1 MEDNN
6 TSGEEPLSPTS
17 IEQLANFIQRASML
31 LLEIQDAITIDKLFN
46 LDQVKDL
53 VLKFTKESDYPTLC
67 ISKFYV
73 SNNQK
78 CPEYLQTTSISL
90 ESSEKE
96 TIWLNVSLEVNYLG
110 DGSQGV
116 VFTKRKPEN
125 FTNQLGVTKSIS
137 SLLQISEVG
146 DVNGSP
152 PDSLLQ
158 FLYSAFEPY
167 FYSYARSKYN
177 YNRED
182 SDSKIGIPSVF
193 SSLNE
198 LYSALSNWRQNTAIP
213 ELNLMK
219 HVHPIIKDLV
229 AKQESIDSLGDKL
242 NDHTF
247 LNELQHGIKE
257 CVKDIRQI
265 TEHRDAPFRTIMEG
279 LSYWGGLEKAL
290 SNIDAQLK
298 AEEFSATLKIL
309 QKTRRFHAAMSLT
322 ADTSINSSLEQARL
336 FHGVLKD
343 LPIQELLA
351 AKDVEEITDVIEQ
364 ILIQAKKK
372 SKELPID
379 FSVHLIQAV
388 SHDLAEQLNKV
399 LGTRNLL
406 NLPYEQF
413 DKATAGCDTLFS
425 IVGQH
430 MKQFTAIY
438 YSKKSKYSN
447 KSAPKLNLEHNPL
460 RDRIQELRKF
470 RRQHE
475 ELRLVVERVLPP
487 FNNSSSNINAL
498 EEINNAYEDI
508 KNIEKRILD
517 TSKEGNE
524 VWEAA
529 LKTYNSR
536 IDRVEIHITNNLRDK
551 LGTAKNASEMFRIFA
566 KFNPLFCR
574 PKIQSAIHEYQEQL
588 IDKVKDDIK
597 KLREKFTERSQSP
610 DARYM
615 TDIWDLPTV
624 SGFVIWALQ
633 IRRQLD
639 LYMKR
644 VDAVFGKG
652 WERLIALR
660 RPNKSWMLD
669 ENLADFMGIPFSK
682 LQSQVNQGGLSDFK
696 PEVQGTALALAF
708 LENVFKEFEN
718 EYNIHAKESKTFLHA
733 EEKKASNV
741 TNSDTLS
748 IAKNLL
754 TQLGV
759 GLQHVEG
766 QKIRSE
772 AELFKNKLNENI
784 EQKISDWTKD
794 VTECIKKWGIFEITG
809 TRAKAKGNIFEI
821 RQKEGE
827 DHLEL
832 EVNFHPGIETLM
844 KEMRN
849 LTWLN
854 MLNRLGETIIS
865 TATTA
870 TEIHPHAVSLI
881 ESVNTFKKASERLS
895 PDIYQLMANP
905 INQIHRKLRD
915 GFNLTWDK
923 GQNETYSKDLSELT
937 RDFNEKVTNLI
948 HKNEQIHRAM
958 DSLKTSPLRQ
968 ENFREILGRIQGFID
983 ELDLAS
989 YSNLKNWVKN
999 IDKEIEDILV
1009 DRLKET
1015 LSLWIEEFNN
1025 MGNSESTPKDRGSAQ
1040 NSPGFGEDFEL
1051 KQRKALL
1058 ANLNMAPFQI
1068 ELQLHNRTMH
1078 VEPPLEKA
1086 RVHWLGRLHS
1096 CISWICDLNRIQS
1109 SRYNQAN
1116 IQESH
1121 GSKDTYRTLLGKLP
1135 QGMLRSAYES
1145 VEEKIGSVGEY
1156 LLTWLQYQSL
1166 WDMEL
1171 NSIYEQLGNDASM
1184 WLELIECVKSARSV
1198 IDNSDSSKSF
1208 GAIIIDYQKVQN
1220 KVNMKYDDTLR
1231 ELLTSFR
1238 EKLSSSSH
1246 EFYENISS
1254 YRHKLEAANF
1264 EANLGDA
1271 VSFLNLLQS
1280 IKKYYH
1286 IWERQ
1291 VKSFKAGQD
1300 ILQKHRVRL
1309 PQDWIDADNIEGE
1322 WSAFNEILHRRNE
1335 AMAKI
1340 RKDLVN
1346 KLMED
1351 DQNME
1356 EKLEK
1361 YAQDWKDEKPLDG
1374 NIKVDKALAILNNFE
1389 SNLNDISSEIQRIHK
1404 AKEALDLDIREVD
1417 RLDPYI
1423 EELNDFKEVWNALR
1437 SVWDSIKN
1445 LRDAPF
1451 NSITHQM
1458 LRSRLDEI
1466 LNSIKQL
1473 PASMRQFAAVEYA
1486 KRTVKG
1492 YLSVNLMIHDLRS
1505 DAMKDRHWKELMKRL
1520 GVRWTLSELTLG
1532 QVWDA
1537 DIKKNEGIFK
1547 EVIRTAMGEQA
1558 LENFFEQITDY
1569 WSSFQLEMVD
1579 YKHKCHL
1586 IRGWDD
1592 LFNKVGE
1599 HLNSLSAMRMSPF
1612 FKVFEDQCSA
1622 WEDKLN
1628 RIRVI
1633 FDIWV
1638 DVQRRWVYLEGVFM
1652 GNADIKHQLPRES
1665 QRFSTLDKEFVTLM
1679 RDVYK
1684 NRAILDVLSFKNLQK
1699 TLEKISNLLTNIQK
1713 ALGEYLEKQRAAFPR
1728 FYFVGDEDLLEIIGQ
1743 STDPRQVLKHLKKMF
1758 AGIGTLMMNE
1768 EASEVLGMASKEGEE
1783 IEFRNKISLSN
1794 SPKVNEWL
1802 SSVEYEMRHT
1812 LASILSNSIDT
1823 LEALYKAES
1832 FNQEEY
1838 LEWIQQTPA
1847 QLVVLTSQIVWTHLV
1862 DSVLKRL
1869 ANKTGTNSTVSLEDI
1884 LNKIMNILE
1893 ILADFVLTEEDPRT
1907 RKKQEYLITEL
1918 VHQRDVLRQLIK
1930 ENVMSP
1936 RHFSWL
1942 YYMRF
1947 YWNGE
1952 EQDLLKR
1959 LEIETA
1965 NAQFYYGYEYLGV
1978 QDRLVQTP
1986 LTDRAYLT
1994 LTQALNARLGGNP
2007 FGPAGTGKTETVKAL
2022 GAQLGRFVLV
2032 FNCDENFDFK
2042 AMGRIFV
2049 GLCQCGAWGCF
2060 DEFNRLEERIL
2071 SAVSQQIQTIQ
2082 EALRDRTHEIEL
2094 IGREVKVNFDT
2105 GIFVTMNPGYAGR
2118 SNLPDN
2124 LKQLF
2129 RAMAMVKPDREMIAQ
2144 VMLFSQGFKTAE
2156 ELASKVVP
2164 FFQLCKD
2171 QLSQQSHYDF
2181 GLRALKSVLVNSG
2194 NLKRQ
2199 AINEQE
2205 ATHKEITEAERK
2217 LLIRSISET
2226 VIPKLVGEDIPLFK
2240 SLLQDV
2246 FPGTKI
2252 QPAALEQLREKVR
2265 QVCKERFYVFNDQWV
2280 EKMIQLYQIQSL
2292 QHGIMLVGPSGC
2304 GKTSAWKVLLEALHY
2319 IDGVEGQA
2327 YLIDP
2332 KAIAKDELYGSLD
2345 KTTREWQDGIFTHT
2359 LRKIIDNVRGESSKR
2374 HWIIFD
2380 GDVDPEWVENLNS
2393 VLDDNKLL
2401 TLPNGE
2407 RLSLPDNVRI
2417 MFEVENLKYATLAT
2431 VSRCGMVW
2439 FSEEVNSLSMMFDN
2453 YLSRLRSVPVTTSDD
2468 EYMAASAAA
2477 KSVGVESEESNISK
2491 EDAQTLEIQKQC
2503 VKLIEPFFASG
2514 ELVTRTIEFATEL
2527 GHVMDFTRL
2536 RVLTSI
2542 FSILNYGIIKI
2553 MDYNGSHPYFPM
2565 DRDHMQHFI
2574 TKHLV
2579 FSLIWGLGGSM
2590 NIKDRVELGRFI
2602 SSISTIS
2609 MPDGELINYQV
2620 NIETGEWLPWSDS
2633 VPTIEVE
2640 TQKCES
2646 VNEVIPTIDTVRHV
2660 EVLKSWLSQH
2670 KPLLLCGPPGSGKTM
2685 TLTSVLNQL
2694 PDYDVVFLNF
2704 SSATQPGMILKTF
2717 EQYCEFVSTQEGTVM
2732 RPVQSGKWLVVF
2744 CDEINLPAADKY
2756 GTQRVITFIRQL
2768 VEQGGFWRAK
2778 DLNWVKIERIQ
2789 FVGACNPP
2797 TDPGRTPLTHRFLR
2811 HAPLLLV
2818 DFPAEE
2824 SLHQIYGTFS
2834 RALLRPHAHLKNYSE
2849 SLTQSLVD
2857 IYRENQDHFSADM
2870 QPHYIYSPRELS
2882 RWIRALHEA
2891 LRPQTISFSPEEFVR
2906 LVAHEGLRLF
2916 QDRLVY
2922 DEERQ
2927 WEDETID
2934 RVLTQNFPSVDRSC
2948 LERPILFSN
2957 WLTKD
2962 YVSVDKEELRTYT
2975 QARLKSFAEEELE
2988 VQLVVFDA
2996 VLDHV
3001 LRIDRVLRQPLGHL
3015 LLVGVSGSG
3024 KTVLSRFVAWMI
3036 GLSVFQI
3043 KAHRK
3048 YTLEDFEEDLR
3059 TVMKRAGCKDERI
3072 CFIFDESNILDSSF
3086 LEYMN
3091 ALLASGEV
3099 PGLFEGDDYTSLM
3112 HSIKEAIPQNLIL
3125 DSEDEMYRWFI
3136 SRVQR
3141 NLHVI
3146 FTMNPA
3152 GTDFEDRSATSPALF
3167 NRCVIDWF
3175 GEWSESALMQVADE
3189 FTRNMDLQGV
3199 LSDTDQDMDIHNAV
3213 TNSIVSFH
3221 NIVKMATDR
3230 LAKRQG
3236 PKNFLTPRQYLDF
3249 IQQFKG
3255 LYAEKRSDLQEQ
3267 QLHLNQGLKKLR
3279 ETEEEVAEM
3288 KISLTQKEE
3297 ELREKDKQAN
3307 EKLKEMVKDQQE
3319 AEDKKKE
3326 SEKIQ
3331 EQLEEQSKDIGER
3344 KGKAQEEL
3352 SEALPAL
3359 EEAQQ
3364 AVKKIRKRDLDEI
3377 RQLRN
3382 PPAPVK
3388 KTLEAVSIVV
3398 FKAKSTEWKEI
3409 SRLMRRDDF
3418 ISSVAT
3424 FDPQAMTR
3432 KARQKAKEYLDD
3444 PGLEFDTVYRASRAA
3459 GPLIKWLKSQIYYA
3473 EILNSIEPLQKEVD
3487 SLEEKYQELQSQ
3499 SEDINGTISELEE
3512 RIAVYKDEYAGLIRE
3527 TETIK
3532 SDMEK
3537 VKSKVERSTSLLQ
3550 SLSEERGRW
3559 EFQSTNFETQMSTV
3573 VGDVL
3578 LSSAFLAY
3586 IGFFDE
3592 HFRHR
3597 VILPKWQ
3604 DQLNSWNVKFKEDLS
3619 LIEYLS
3625 IPDERLEWDS
3635 NKLPND
3641 DLCIENAIMLH
3652 RFNRYPLVIDPSG
3665 QATEFIMNQFRDK
3678 NITKTSFLDDAFMK
3692 HLESALRFGYPLLV
3706 QDVENID
3713 PILNPIL
3720 NKEVRRS
3727 GGRNLIRLGDQDIDF
3742 SPSFSL
3748 YMTTRDPTFQFAP
3761 DVCSRVTFVN
3771 FTVTPASLQSQCLNQ
3786 IIKSES
3792 PEIDQKRS
3800 DMLKLQGEYKV
3811 RLRSLEQK
3819 LLNAISEAQVNI
3831 LEDEHIIGTLE
3842 KLKTEASEVTQKMKE
3857 TESVMT
3863 EIQEATD
3870 KYSPLSSSCSK
3881 IYFSLVNLSDI
3892 HFLYYFAL
3900 QFFFDMVHDV
3910 LHKNKRLEGVRDPEE
3925 RYSIIFRDIFT
3936 IAFERTSR
3944 SLLHEDQLAFA
3955 LRLAQIKLTTQNNEL
3970 DLDDVDFLLKAAGK
3984 AGDNESK
3991 FLEMMPEGV
4000 KLTNS
4005 QTQLANELSSLPA
4018 FKNVLSHISS
4028 NQNEW
4033 KEFMQHSSAHTKV
4046 PGCFSID
4053 SDKKEHKLFR
4063 SLLALKVFRPDALA
4077 AGASEFVKTVFD
4089 DSFFHLP
4096 ELDLNKIVKEETDS
4110 YTPLMLCSMP
4120 GYDAS
4125 GYIEDLAVENSKQYR
4140 SIAMGSAEG
4149 FEQADQAITQATK
4162 SGIWV
4167 LLKNVHLS
4175 PNWLSSLEKFLHGLQ
4190 LERKTNSNFRLFMT
4204 AEVHPKLPSNLV
4216 RRAHV
4221 FVFEPPPGVK
4231 ANLSHTFTTSLSSA
4245 QRVDK
4250 PPAERSRL
4258 HLIASWFH
4266 AVAQERLR
4274 YAPVGWSKTYEFNE
4288 SDLKYALYTIDT
4300 WVSIAAKDRDNIN
4313 PEQLP
4318 WHAIITLLGESIYG
4332 GRVDNDFDHKLLK
4345 SFLKSFFDPK
4355 AYDEAFKLFS
4365 SPNDSLTVPE
4375 GTKRQHFIEW
4385 IDQLPERETPEWLGL
4400 PNNVSLMLRTKEGT
4414 QTTNKMLKIQ
4424 SLDENETAFETSTDS
4439 KEEFTGPS
4447 WARAVIPL
4455 IHNWMEILPEEMKHK
4470 AMGELSHPLARFYSR
4485 EATLGIN
4492 LLSNVRRDLQKLL
4505 EISSGQTKITNY
4517 FRSLV
4522 TSLTKGLVPSAWR
4535 QFKFLET
4542 ISLNEWMLDLSKRM
4556 EQLSSI
4562 IEAVRN
4568 KDYMQSGVWMGGL
4581 FAPGAFIT
4589 ATRQA
4594 VAQAHQ
4600 WSLEKLELEVE
4611 IGEDRVI
4618 DDQSFIINGLTLV
4631 SADYRDGA
4639 LRLTEDLTTHLPA
4652 TRLRWVKKGE
4662 KQTNDSQIELPLYL
4676 NSNRQEVMAT
4686 ITLST
4691 DENLPPYLWY
4701 QRGTAILAWSRE

>member
-1 MEDNN
+1 MDNPP
-6 TSGEEPLSPTS
+6 TDGTLSPTT
-17 IEQLANFIQRASML
+17 IEQLATYIEKVAML
-31 LLEIQDAITIDKLFN
+31 HLQVNSAIPFDRLVA
-46 LDQVKDL
+46 LDEVKDSII
-53 VLKFTKESDYPTLC
+53 KFAQESKYPAIC
-67 ISKFYV
+67 VSKFYV
-73 SNNQK
+73 AGDSE
-78 CPEYLQTTSISL
+78 CPEYLKSTSTPLQTSEEEAVWLNISL
-90 ESSEKE
+90 D
-96 TIWLNVSLEVNYLG
+96 IQYLG
-110 DGSQGV
+110 DGSQGI
-116 VFTKRKPEN
+116 VFTKKN
-125 FTNQLGVTKSIS
+125 SQTFSSQLDVDKSIS
-137 SLLQISEVG
+137 SLLQIFEIG
-146 DVNGSP
+146 DTSVSP

-158 FLYSAFEPY
+158 YLSSAFEPY
-167 FYSYARSKYN
+167 FYSYARYKYN
-177 YNRED
+177 YTKDD

-193 SSLNE
+193 NSLNE
-198 LYSALSNWRQNTAIP
+198 LYSALTNWKQNTAIP

-219 HVHPIIKDLV
+219 HVHPLIRELC
-229 AKQESIDSLGDKL
+229 AKRQSIEDLGDKL

-265 TEHRDAPFRTIMEG
+265 TEHRDVPFKTIMEG

-290 SNIDAQLK
+290 SNIDSQLK
-298 AEEFSATLKIL
+298 ADEFSATLKIL
-309 QKTRRFHAAMSLT
+309 QKTRRFHAAVSLT
-322 ADTSINSSLEQARL
+322 ADTSINSSLEKARL
-336 FHGVLKD
+336 YHGVLKD
-343 LPIQELLA
+343 LPIQELIA
-351 AKDVEEITDVIEQ
+351 AKDVEEISIVIEQ
-364 ILIQAKKK
+364 IFIHSKKK
-372 SKELPID
+372 SKELPVD
-379 FSVHLIQAV
+379 FLVHLIQAI
-388 SHDLAEQLNKV
+388 SHDLAEQLHKV
-399 LGTRNLL
+399 LGNRKLL
-406 NLPYEQF
+406 NLYYEEF
-413 DKATAGCDTLFS
+413 DRATAGCDSLFAVVS
-425 IVGQH
+425 AQI
-430 MKQFTAIY
+430 KQFTSIFVSIKTKY
-438 YSKKSKYSN
+438 GSKG
-447 KSAPKLNLEHNPL
+447 APKLQLQHQPL
-460 RDRIQELRKF
+460 HVRIQELRNF

-475 ELRLVVERVLPP
+475 ELRLVIERVLPP
-487 FNNSSSNINAL
+487 SFNTQANINAI
-498 EEINNAYEDI
+498 EEVNNAYEDI
-508 KNIEKRILD
+508 KNIDKRILD

-524 VWEAA
+524 VWSAA

-536 IDRVEIHITNNLRDK
+536 IDRVETHITNNLRDK

-588 IDKVKDDIK
+588 IEKVKDDIK
-597 KLREKFTERSQSP
+597 KLREKFTERSSSP

-615 TDIWDLPTV
+615 TDLWDLPTV
-624 SGFVIWALQ
+624 SGFVIWARQ

-660 RPNKSWMLD
+660 RPNKSWLLD
-669 ENLADFMGIPFSK
+669 EHLADFMGIPFTK
-682 LQSQVNQGGLSDFK
+682 LQSQINQSALADFK

-708 LENVFKEFEN
+708 LENVFGDFES
-718 EYNIHAKESKTFLHA
+718 EYTIHAKESSAFLHA
-733 EEKKASNV
+733 EEKKAGSLSSDSV
-741 TNSDTLS
+741 TM
-748 IAKNLL
+748 AKTLL

-759 GLQHVEG
+759 GMQHVEG
-766 QKIRSE
+766 QKIRAE
-772 AELFKNKLNENI
+772 AELFKRKLNENI
-784 EQKISDWTKD
+784 DQKISDWTKE
-794 VTECIKKWGIFEITG
+794 VTECIKKWGIFEIKDNK
-809 TRAKAKGNIFEI
+809 AKAKGNIFEV
-821 RQKEGE
+821 RQKEG
-827 DHLEL
+827 DDYLEL

-854 MLNRLGETIIS
+854 MLTRVGETIIS

-870 TEIHPHAVSLI
+870 TELHPHAVSLI

-895 PDIYQLMANP
+895 PDIYQLMAEPVNM
-905 INQIHRKLRD
+905 IHKKLKD

-923 GQNETYSKDLSELT
+923 GQNDNYSKELSELT
-937 RDFNEKVTNLI
+937 RDFHDKVNSLI

-958 DSLKTSPLRQ
+958 DNLKTCPLRQ
-968 ENFREILGRIQGFID
+968 EHFREILSRIQGLVD

-989 YSNLKNWVKN
+989 YSNLKKWVKN
-999 IDKEIEDILV
+999 VDKEIEDILV
-1009 DRLKET
+1009 ERLKET
-1015 LSLWIEEFNN
+1015 LTFFVEEFHN
-1025 MGNSESTPKDRGSAQ
+1025 MDN
-1040 NSPGFGEDFEL
+1040 PGQARAEAAKSNVPPPPGLGEDFEIR
-1051 KQRKALL
+1051 QRKAMLS
-1058 ANLNMAPFQI
+1058 NLNMAPFQI

-1086 RVHWLGRLHS
+1086 RVHWLGRLHA
-1096 CISWICDLNRIQS
+1096 CIAWICDLSKIQS

-1116 IQESH
+1116 IREKR
-1121 GSKDTYRTLLGKLP
+1121 GSTDTYRTLLGKLP
-1135 QGMLRSAYES
+1135 EGMLRNAYES
-1145 VEEKIGSVGEY
+1145 VENKIGIVSGY
-1156 LLTWLQYQSL
+1156 LTTWLQYQSL

-1171 NSIYEQLGNDASM
+1171 NTIYDQLGDDATM
-1184 WLELIECVKSARSV
+1184 WLELIECVKGARSV
-1198 IDNSDSSKSF
+1198 IDNKETSKNY
-1208 GAIIIDYQKVQN
+1208 GAIVIDYQKVQN

-1231 ELLTSFR
+1231 ELLTTFR
-1238 EKLSSSSH
+1238 EKLAQSVT
-1246 EFYENISS
+1246 EFYDTISG

-1271 VSFLNLLQS
+1271 VSFLGLLQV
-1280 IKKYYH
+1280 IKKNYPK
-1286 IWERQ
+1286 WENQ
-1291 VKSFKAGQD
+1291 VSSFKAGQD
-1300 ILQKHRVRL
+1300 MLQKHRVRL

-1322 WSAFNEILHRRNE
+1322 WSAFNEILKRRNE
-1335 AMAKI
+1335 SMAKI

-1346 KLMED
+1346 KIMED
-1351 DQNME
+1351 DQQ
-1356 EKLEK
+1356 LEQDLDQ
-1361 YAQDWKDEKPLDG
+1361 YAREWKDEKPLDG
-1374 NIKVDKALAILNNFE
+1374 AIKVDKALAILNNFD
-1389 SNLNDISSEIQRIHK
+1389 SRLNNMRNEIERIYK

-1417 RLDPYI
+1417 RLDPFV
-1423 EELNDFKEVWNALR
+1423 EELSDFKEVWNALR
-1437 SVWDSIKN
+1437 SIWDSLKQ
-1445 LRDAPF
+1445 LRDTPF
-1451 NSITHQM
+1451 NSITHQA

-1473 PASMRQFAAVEYA
+1473 PASMRQFAAVDFA
-1486 KRTVKG
+1486 KRTVKSYTG
-1492 YLSVNLMIHDLRS
+1492 VNLIIHDLRS

-1520 GVRWTLSELTLG
+1520 KVRWTLSDLTLG
-1532 QVWDA
+1532 HVWDA
-1537 DIKKNEGIFK
+1537 DIKKNEGVFK

-1579 YKHKCHL
+1579 YKRKCHL

-1628 RIRVI
+1628 RIRII

-1665 QRFSTLDKEFVTLM
+1665 QRFATLDKEFVALM

-1684 NRAILDVLSFKNLQK
+1684 SRAILDVLGFKNLQK
-1699 TLEKISNLLTNIQK
+1699 NLEKISNLLTSIQR

-1728 FYFVGDEDLLEIIGQ
+1728 FYFVGDEDLLEIVGQ

-1758 AGIGTLMMNE
+1758 AGIGTLLMNDD
-1768 EASEVLGMASKEGEE
+1768 ATEVLGMASNEGEE
-1783 IEFRNKISLSN
+1783 VMFRNTISLSK
-1794 SPKVNEWL
+1794 SPKINEWL
-1802 SSVEYEMRHT
+1802 SAVEMEMRHS
-1812 LASILSNSIDT
+1812 LASILSESVVS
-1823 LEALYKAES
+1823 LEALYKAEPFDQS
-1832 FNQEEY
+1832 EY
-1838 LEWIQQTPA
+1838 LKWMTHVPA
-1847 QLVVLTSQIVWTHLV
+1847 QLVVLSSQIVWTHLV

-1869 ANKTGTNSTVSLEDI
+1869 ASKGAVQSSVTLQDI
-1884 LNKIMNILE
+1884 LNKIMSILE
-1893 ILADFVLTEEDPRT
+1893 ILADLVLIEKDSRV
-1907 RKKQEYLITEL
+1907 RKKQEFLITEL
-1918 VHQRDVLRQLIK
+1918 VHQRDVLRKLIK
-1930 ENVMSP
+1930 EDVSSP
-1936 RHFSWL
+1936 RDFAWL

-1947 YWNGE
+1947 YWDNGE
-1952 EQDLLKR
+1952 DDLLKR
-1959 LEIETA
+1959 LKIETA
-1965 NAQFYYGYEYLGV
+1965 NAEIYYGYEYLGV

-1994 LTQALNARLGGNP
+1994 LTQALNARLGGSP

-2022 GAQLGRFVLV
+2022 GSQLGRFVLV

-2082 EALRDRTHEIEL
+2082 EALRDRVTQIEL
-2094 IGREVKVNFDT
+2094 IGRDVKVNFDT

-2156 ELASKVVP
+2156 MLASKVVP

-2199 AINEQE
+2199 AV
-2205 ATHKEITEAERK
+2205 TEGETGDQVDETERK

-2226 VIPKLVGEDIPLFK
+2226 MIPKLVGDDILLFK

-2246 FPGTKI
+2246 FPGTNI
-2252 QPAALEQLREKVR
+2252 SPAALTMLREKI
-2265 QVCKERFYVFNDQWV
+2265 QEVCKEHFYIYEDKWV
-2280 EKMIQLYQIQSL
+2280 EKIIQLYQIQSL
-2292 QHGIMLVGPSGC
+2292 QHGVMLVGPSGC
-2304 GKTSAWKVLLEALHY
+2304 GKTSAWQVLLEAMRRM
-2319 IDGVEGQA
+2319 DGVDGQS

-2332 KAIAKDELYGSLD
+2332 KSISKDELYGNLD

-2359 LRKIIDNVRGESSKR
+2359 LRKIVDNVRGESAKR

-2407 RLSLPDNVRI
+2407 RLSIPSNVRI

-2439 FSEEVNSLSMMFDN
+2439 FSEEVNTLAMIFDN
-2453 YLSRLRSVPVTTSDD
+2453 YLTRLRSVPVTTSDA
-2468 EYMAASAAA
+2468 EYIAASAAA
-2477 KSVGVESEESNISK
+2477 KSVGVESHESNISK
-2491 EDAQTLEIQKQC
+2491 EDAEILQVQKDC
-2503 VKLIEPFFASG
+2503 ADILEPFFQPG
-2514 ELVTRTIEFATEL
+2514 ELVVRTLAFAAEQE
-2527 GHVMDFTRL
+2527 HVMDFTRL
-2536 RVLTSI
+2536 RVLTSL
-2542 FSILNYGIIKI
+2542 FSILNYGVIKI
-2553 MDYNGSHPYFPM
+2553 TEYNAGHPYFPM
-2565 DRDHMQHFI
+2565 DRDHIERFI
-2574 TKHLV
+2574 TKHLL
-2579 FSLIWGLGGSM
+2579 FSLVWGMGGSM
-2590 NIKDRVELGRFI
+2590 SIKARFALGQFM
-2602 SSISTIS
+2602 SSVTTLP
-2609 MPDGELINYQV
+2609 MPSGELINFQI
-2620 NIETGEWLPWSDS
+2620 NMETGEWQPWSDA
-2633 VPTIEVE
+2633 VPTVEVE

-2646 VNEVIPTIDTVRHV
+2646 VNEVIPTVDTVRHV
-2660 EVLKSWLSQH
+2660 EVLKSWLAQH

-2685 TLTSVLNQL
+2685 TLTSVLNHL

-2717 EQYCEFVSTQEGTVM
+2717 EQYCEFVSTQDGTIM
-2732 RPVQSGKWLVVF
+2732 RPVQAGKWLVVF
-2744 CDEINLPAADKY
+2744 CDEINLPATDKY

-2778 DLNWVKIERIQ
+2778 DLSWVKIERIQ

-2797 TDPGRTPLTHRFLR
+2797 TDPGRIPLSHRFLR

-2834 RALLRPHAHLKNYSE
+2834 RALLRPHAHLKNYAE
-2849 SLTQSLVD
+2849 PLTQTMVE
-2857 IYRENQDHFSADM
+2857 IYQANQEHFSADM

-2882 RWIRALHEA
+2882 RWIRALYEA
-2891 LRPQTISFSPEEFVR
+2891 MRPQSVSFSTEDFVR

-2916 QDRLVY
+2916 QDRLVQ
-2922 DEERQ
+2922 DTERE
-2927 WEDETID
+2927 WEDEAID
-2934 RVLTQNFPSVDRSC
+2934 KVVFNNFPTIDRSC
-2948 LERPILFSN
+2948 LNRPILFSN

-2962 YVSVDKEELRTYT
+2962 YISVDKEELRAYT

-2988 VQLVVFDA
+2988 VQLVVFDS

-3048 YTLEDFEEDLR
+3048 YTLDDFEEDLR
-3059 TVMKRAGCKDERI
+3059 SVMKRAGCKDEKI
-3072 CFIFDESNILDSSF
+3072 CFIFDESNVLDNSF

-3141 NLHVI
+3141 NLHVV

-3152 GTDFEDRSATSPALF
+3152 GADFHDRSATSPALF

-3175 GEWSESALMQVADE
+3175 GEWSQSALMQVAAE
-3189 FTRNMDLQGV
+3189 FTSNMDLQGV
-3199 LSDTDQDMDIHNAV
+3199 LLDSDQDINIHESV

-3221 NIVKMATDR
+3221 NIVKTANDK

-3249 IQQFKG
+3249 IQQFRG
-3255 LYAEKRSDLQEQ
+3255 LYGEKREELQEQ
-3267 QLHLNQGLKKLR
+3267 QLHLNQGLAKLR
-3279 ETEEEVAEM
+3279 DTEEEVAEM
-3288 KISLTQKEE
+3288 RISLTKKEA
-3297 ELREKDKQAN
+3297 ELREKDSQAN
-3307 EKLKEMVKDQQE
+3307 EKLKQMVKDQQE

-3326 SEKIQ
+3326 SEKLQ
-3331 EQLEEQSKDIGER
+3331 EQLEVQSKDIEVR
-3344 KGKAQEEL
+3344 KSKAQEEL

-3359 EEAQQ
+3359 QEAQQ
-3364 AVKKIRKRDLDEI
+3364 AVKTIRKRDLDEL
-3377 RQLRN
+3377 RQLRS
-3382 PPAPVK
+3382 PPAAVK

-3398 FKAKSTEWKEI
+3398 FKAKSVEWQEI

-3418 ISSVAT
+3418 ISSIAT
-3424 FDPQAMTR
+3424 FDPQSMSVR
-3432 KARQKAKEYLDD
+3432 ARRKAKEYLSD
-3444 PGLEFDTVYRASRAA
+3444 PGLEYDLVNRASKAA
-3459 GPLIKWLKSQIYYA
+3459 GPLIKWLKSQIRYA
-3473 EILNSIEPLQKEVD
+3473 DILHSIEPLQKEVD
-3487 SLEEKYQELQSQ
+3487 TLEEQFQELQAQ
-3499 SEDINGTISELEE
+3499 SEEINDTITELED
-3512 RIAVYKDEYAGLIRE
+3512 RIAIYKEEYASLIRE

-3532 SDMEK
+3532 VDMQK
-3537 VKSKVERSTSLLQ
+3537 VKSKVDRSTSLLQ

-3559 EFQSTNFETQMSTV
+3559 EFQSKNFETQMSTV
-3573 VGDVL
+3573 IGDVL
-3578 LSSAFLAY
+3578 LSSSFLAY

-3597 VILPKWQ
+3597 VLLPKWQ
-3604 DQLNSWNVKFKEDLS
+3604 DQLNIACINFKDDIS

-3625 IPDERLEWDS
+3625 IPDDRLTWS
-3635 NKLPND
+3635 ANKLPND
-3641 DLCIENAIMLH
+3641 DLCVENAIMLH

-3665 QATEFIMNQFRDK
+3665 QATEFLMNQFRDK
-3678 NITKTSFLDDAFMK
+3678 NITKTSFLDDSFMK

-3720 NKEVRRS
+3720 NKEVRRT

-3748 YMTTRDPTFQFAP
+3748 YLTTRDPTFQFTP

-3786 IIKSES
+3786 IIKAES

-3811 RLRSLEQK
+3811 RLRSLEHK
-3819 LLNAISEAQVNI
+3819 LLNAISNAQVNI
-3831 LEDEHIIGTLE
+3831 LEDEQIIGTLE

-3857 TESVMT
+3857 TETVMV
-3863 EIQEATD
+3863 EIQTATE
-3870 KYSPLSSSCSK
+3870 KYSPLATACSRV
-3881 IYFSLVNLSDI
+3881 YFSLDSLSEI
-3892 HFLYYFAL
+3892 HFLYHFSL
-3900 QFFFDMVHDV
+3900 KFFFDIVNDV
-3910 LHKNKRLEGVRDPEE
+3910 LHKNKNLEGVRGQDE
-3925 RYSIIFRDIFT
+3925 RLAIVFQDLFVL
-3936 IAFERTSR
+3936 AFERTTR
-3944 SLLHEDQLAFA
+3944 SMLHEDHLAFA
-3955 LRLAQIKLTTQNNEL
+3955 LRLAQIKLAANRIEL
-3970 DLDDVDFLLKAAGK
+3970 DVEDVDFLLKAGGK
-3984 AGDNESK
+3984 AGD
-3991 FLEMMPEGV
+3991 LEAKILASMPSGT
-4000 KLTNS
+4000 KLS
-4005 QTQLANELSSLPA
+4005 SGQLQLANELSALPS
-4018 FKNVLSHISS
+4018 FKNLLSHISA
-4028 NQNEW
+4028 NQEEW
-4033 KEFMQHSSAHTKV
+4033 QSFMQQPNAHANT
-4046 PGCFSID
+4046 PQCFTLSN
-4053 SDKKEHKLFR
+4053 EQEETRLFKA
-4063 SLLALKVFRPDALA
+4063 LLVLKVFRPDALA
-4077 AGASEFVKTVFD
+4077 AGATEFTKTIFHD
-4089 DSFFHLP
+4089 DFFHLP
-4096 ELDLNKIVKEETDS
+4096 ELKLDTIVKEETDS

-4120 GYDAS
+4120 GFDAS
-4125 GYIEDLAVENSKQYR
+4125 GRIEDLAAETSKQYR
-4140 SIAMGSAEG
+4140 AIAMGSAEG
-4149 FEQADQAITQATK
+4149 FEQADEAINRATK
-4162 SGIWV
+4162 SGTWV

-4175 PNWLSSLEKFLHGLQ
+4175 PNWLSQLEKLLHGLQ
-4190 LERKTNSNFRLFMT
+4190 LERKTNPNFRLFMT
-4204 AEVHPKLPSNLV
+4204 AEVHPKLPANLL

-4231 ANLSHTFTTSLSSA
+4231 ANLSHTFTSTLSNT
-4245 QRVDK
+4245 QRVDR

-4258 HLIASWFH
+4258 HLMASWFH
-4266 AVAQERLR
+4266 AVVQERLR
-4274 YAPVGWSKTYEFNE
+4274 YAPVGWSKMYEFNE
-4288 SDLKYALYTIDT
+4288 SDLKYSLDTIDT
-4300 WVSIAAKDRDNIN
+4300 WVSIAAKERDNVN
-4313 PEQLP
+4313 PEHLP
-4318 WHAIITLLGESIYG
+4318 WQAITTLLGESIYG
-4332 GRVDNDFDHKLLK
+4332 GRIDNDFDHLLLK
-4345 SFLKSFFDPK
+4345 SFLKSFFDPEC
-4355 AYDEAFKLFS
+4355 YDEEFKLFS
-4365 SPNDSLTVPE
+4365 STHDSMNVPE
-4375 GTKRQHFIEW
+4375 GTRRVHFVEW
-4385 IDQLPERETPEWLGL
+4385 IDKLPERETPEWLGL
-4400 PNNVSLMLRTKEGT
+4400 PNNASLMIRTREGT
-4414 QTTNKMLKIQ
+4414 HTLLKLLKIQ
-4424 SLDENETAFETSTDS
+4424 SLDENETAFEAATDI
-4439 KEEFTGPS
+4439 EEQFTGPT

-4455 IHNWMEILPEEMKHK
+4455 VRNWMELLPAEMKPK
-4470 AMGELSHPLARFYSR
+4470 AMGDLKHPLSRFYAR
-4485 EATLGIN
+4485 EVSLGIS
-4492 LLSNVRRDLQKLL
+4492 LLSTIRRDLQELL
-4505 EISSGQTKITNY
+4505 DISNGTSKITNY
-4517 FRSLV
+4517 YRSLV
-4522 TSLTKGLVPSAWR
+4522 NSLAKGSVPDAWIK
-4535 QFKFLET
+4535 FPFLET
-4542 ISLNEWMLDLSKRM
+4542 ISLNEWILDFSKRM
-4556 EQLSSI
+4556 KQLASI
-4562 IEAVRN
+4562 VEGVRN
-4568 KDYMQSGVWMGGL
+4568 NDYKQAGVWLGGL

-4589 ATRQA
+4589 ATRQS

-4600 WSLEKLELEVE
+4600 WSLELLELEVE

-4618 DDQSFIINGLTLV
+4618 DDQCFIIEGLTLV
-4631 SADYRDGA
+4631 SADYREGA
-4639 LRLTEDLTTHLPA
+4639 LRLTEQLTTKLPP
-4652 TRLRWVKKGE
+4652 TRFRWVKKSE
-4662 KQTNDSQIELPLYL
+4662 RKQNSHEIQVPLYL
-4676 NSNRQEVMAT
+4676 NSSRQEVMTA
-4686 ITLST
+4686 ITLNT
-4691 DENLPPYLWY
+4691 DENLPSYIWY
-4701 QRGTAILAWSRE
+4701 QRGTAVLSWSRE